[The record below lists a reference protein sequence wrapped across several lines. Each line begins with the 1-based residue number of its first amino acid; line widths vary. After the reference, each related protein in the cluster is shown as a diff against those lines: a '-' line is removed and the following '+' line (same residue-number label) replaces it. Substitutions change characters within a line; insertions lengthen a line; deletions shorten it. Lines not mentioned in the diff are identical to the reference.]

1 MENRLLIVDDEP
13 NVLSALKR
21 VFIDEHFEVRTAGSG
36 EEALE
41 LLGAHRFKVV
51 ISDERMPGMG
61 GAEFLAVVKERHPQI
76 ARILL
81 TGYASIEATMKAV
94 NDGEIYRFFTKPWDD
109 YQLKL
114 AVRSAI
120 ERYDLEAE
128 NRRLLL
134 TVKRQAGELR
144 VLEEKYPGITRVE
157 KNRKGSFVIPEIPE
171 AELEQIIQDCARDC
185 I

>member
-1 MENRLLIVDDEP
+1 MKNKILIVDDES

-21 VFIDEHFEVRTAGSG
+21 VFIDEHYEIVTAESG
-36 EEALE
+36 EKGLE
-41 LLGAHRFKVV
+41 LLDNVPFKVI

-61 GAEFLAVVKERHPQI
+61 GAEFLSIVKEKYPPI

-81 TGYASIEATMKAV
+81 TGYASLEATMKAV
-94 NDGEIYRFFTKPWDD
+94 NDGEIYRFFTKPWDE

-120 ERYDLEAE
+120 EKFDLEAE

-134 TVKRQAGELR
+134 TVKRQATELR
-144 VLEEKYPGITRVE
+144 ALEDRYPGITRVE
-157 KNRKGSFVIPEIPE
+157 KNDRGTLLIPEIGDE
-171 AELEQIIQDCARDC
+171 DLDAMIQECTRNC
-185 I
+185 G

>member
-1 MENRLLIVDDEP
+1 MKNQILIVDDEP

-21 VFIDEHFEVRTAGSG
+21 LFIDEPYEVLTAGSASMG
-36 EEALE
+36 LE
-41 LLGAHRFKVV
+41 LLDSDRFKVV

-61 GAEFLAVVKERHPQI
+61 GAEFLSIVRERRPDV

-81 TGYASIEATMKAV
+81 TGYASLDATMKAV

-120 ERYDLEAE
+120 EKYDLEEE

-134 TVKRQAGELR
+134 TVKRQATELR
-144 VLEEKYPGITRVE
+144 SLEEKYPGITRVE
-157 KNRKGSFVIPEIPE
+157 RNRKGSFVIPEIGE
-171 AELEQIIQDCARDC
+171 EELEKIIEECARGC
-185 I
+185 A